1 MIVAEEKDEA
11 EEDDEVEEDDEA
23 EEDDET
29 EEEVRWIEEL
39 GRLLWRTRTWIVY
52 QHNCRRGLLLYVR
65 AGYPVVVSFFSVFLL
80 LNSSLS
86 KRFKSLFKRFFI
98 SSLRPFIINT
108 DL

>member
-1 MIVAEEKDEA
+1 
-11 EEDDEVEEDDEA
+11 
-23 EEDDET
+23 
-29 EEEVRWIEEL
+29 
-39 GRLLWRTRTWIVY
+39 
-52 QHNCRRGLLLYVR
+52 LLYVR

-80 LNSSLS
+80 LNSSFS